1 MMQVAGSS
9 SQALETLY
17 DRYASSVMGVV
28 LRILHNRETA
38 EEVVQ
43 ETFWR
48 VWDKADSFDVQRG
61 SFSAW
66 LFSIARRYAIDR
78 LRREKIRPQAA
89 VSDAEAEQM
98 QKQANPDDNVAD
110 SAWNAILRRQVQAA
124 VTSLPPEQNQIIR
137 MAYFQ
142 GMTRQ
147 EIAQTTQT
155 PLGTVHTRARLA
167 LNKLRKI
174 LKAEEIEA

>member
-1 MMQVAGSS
+1 
-9 SQALETLY
+9 
-17 DRYASSVMGVV
+17 
-28 LRILHNRETA
+28 
-38 EEVVQ
+38 
-43 ETFWR
+43 
-48 VWDKADSFDVQRG
+48 
-61 SFSAW
+61 
-66 LFSIARRYAIDR
+66 
-78 LRREKIRPQAA
+78 AA